1 MHRITN
7 TRRRLS
13 SSSDNRTL
21 SLVELESSQ
30 LRSALLHPNQPQDS
44 FAQPPP
50 QTLQISALHLIQAQ
64 QQQGGASLK
73 KKLRKSVSVLPGKKA
88 ASQVVAPYPTVT
100 SQWSKNKASIDP
112 PVHGKYLSPKY
123 PPKAPVMTSRQPQVC
138 VHGSFVRKH
147 PQKKNPP
154 KVNPASPFPPKASGS
169 AAPTCGKSSQ
179 KVINLELDLNLKGG
193 NLDDVVIS
201 SVHAEV
207 SASPTLGESPAT
219 KKACEEKV
227 RRKHVTVPI
236 QVNFRRSWNYM
247 SKEEKENLVE
257 RLSDKI
263 STMTLQV
270 LNAVL

>member
-7 TRRRLS
+7 ARRRLS
-13 SSSDNRTL
+13 SSSDKYANRTL

-30 LRSALLHPNQPQDS
+30 LRSALLHPNQPQDN
-44 FAQPPP
+44 FAQPP

-64 QQQGGASLK
+64 QQSGASMK
-73 KKLRKSVSVLPGKKA
+73 KKLRKSVSVLPSKKA
-88 ASQVVAPYPTVT
+88 ASFASQAAPYPNVT
-100 SQWSKNKASIDP
+100 SQRSKNKTSIDP
-112 PVHGKYLSPKY
+112 PMHGVYLSPKY

-138 VHGSFVRKH
+138 VGNFMRKQIKSIQV
-147 PQKKNPP
+147 PQMK
-154 KVNPASPFPPKASGS
+154 SPPKASSS
-169 AAPTCGKSSQ
+169 AAPPCGKSSQ

-207 SASPTLGESPAT
+207 STSPSLEGESPVT
-219 KKACEEKV
+219 KKAVDGKV
-227 RRKHVTVPI
+227 SRKHVTVPI

-270 LNAVL
+270 RN